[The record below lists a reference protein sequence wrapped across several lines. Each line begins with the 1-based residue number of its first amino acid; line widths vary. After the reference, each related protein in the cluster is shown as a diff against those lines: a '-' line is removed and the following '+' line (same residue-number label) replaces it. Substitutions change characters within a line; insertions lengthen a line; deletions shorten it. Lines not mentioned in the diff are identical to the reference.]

1 MSVKNKSF
9 LVSDNDV
16 FLDVNLTVSESKRLI
31 AKGIINMPL
40 VKDKLQKGMIII
52 TKGSTNSYIAEELMK
67 KTIEHGSFL
76 LGHFIPAGKE
86 ALNIKK
92 NHIKEIVFEN
102 GKLIDISY
110 SEALRLLKPGDL
122 VLKGG
127 NLLNYSRKQA
137 AVCIGAYDGG
147 TTHKFLP
154 YVGEN
159 KATLVIPI
167 GLEKETSLN
176 LEDSENVLNA
186 NNERLGSIP
195 KLYLFK
201 TGMIFTE
208 IEAIQQYANVK
219 VFLYGLGG
227 LSGREGGISFIV
239 VGTKEEIIKVK
250 SFIQT
255 IKGEPPF

>member
-1 MSVKNKSF
+1 
-9 LVSDNDV
+9 
-16 FLDVNLTVSESKRLI
+16 
-31 AKGIINMPL
+31 
-40 VKDKLQKGMIII
+40 
-52 TKGSTNSYIAEELMK
+52 MK

-159 KATLVIPI
+159 KAKLVIPI

-176 LEDSENVLNA
+176 L
-186 NNERLGSIP
+186 
-195 KLYLFK
+195 
-201 TGMIFTE
+201 
-208 IEAIQQYANVK
+208 
-219 VFLYGLGG
+219 
-227 LSGREGGISFIV
+227 
-239 VGTKEEIIKVK
+239 
-250 SFIQT
+250 
-255 IKGEPPF
+255 